1 MSKLEAGVKMTDHE
15 DHVHVADEN
24 PMVPADSD
32 GARERWS
39 RIPGRALK
47 RSLAK
52 GYGEYNPLRPRVR
65 RRIHRIRRQKA
76 WI

>member
-1 MSKLEAGVKMTDHE
+1 MTEAHE
-15 DHVHVADEN
+15 DHVHVADDN
-24 PMVPADSD
+24 PMVPADSED
-32 GARERWS
+32 APERWS

-47 RSLAK
+47 RRLAM
-52 GYGEYNPLRPRVR
+52 GRGEYNPKRSRVR

>member
-1 MSKLEAGVKMTDHE
+1 MTGAHE

-24 PMVPADSD
+24 PMVPADSED
-32 GARERWS
+32 APERWS

-47 RSLAK
+47 RSLAM
-52 GYGEYNPLRPRVR
+52 GRGDYNPKRSRVR

-76 WI
+76 WL

>member
-1 MSKLEAGVKMTDHE
+1 MTE
-15 DHVHVADEN
+15 DQVDVSDKN
-24 PMVPADSD
+24 PMVPADSA

-47 RSLAK
+47 RSLAM
-52 GYGEYNPLRPRVR
+52 GRGDYNPKRSRVR

-76 WI
+76 WL

>member
-1 MSKLEAGVKMTDHE
+1 MTEDHE
-15 DHVHVADEN
+15 EDVRSDEAN
-24 PMVPADSD
+24 PMVPADSE

-47 RSLAK
+47 RSLAM
-52 GYGEYNPLRPRVR
+52 GRGDYNPKRSRVR

-76 WI
+76 WL

>member
-1 MSKLEAGVKMTDHE
+1 
-15 DHVHVADEN
+15 
-24 PMVPADSD
+24 MVPADSED
-32 GARERWS
+32 APERWS

-47 RSLAK
+47 RSLAM
-52 GYGEYNPLRPRVR
+52 GRGDYNPKRSRVR